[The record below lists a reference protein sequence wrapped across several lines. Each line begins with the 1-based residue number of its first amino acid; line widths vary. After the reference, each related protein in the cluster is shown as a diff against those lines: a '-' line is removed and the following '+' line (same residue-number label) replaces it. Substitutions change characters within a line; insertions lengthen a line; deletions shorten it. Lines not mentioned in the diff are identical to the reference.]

1 MKEKSLISYSNSSS
15 LIKEEERRRNCTF
28 DRVSSISYPIR
39 RMNTEGLE
47 HKLFYQ
53 KAMRGY
59 QVPHSAEK
67 GCVFPHRKRTS
78 TLFSFL
84 DQANVKQQLALP
96 SPTTTFEALHM
107 EMYCPNPKCGVM
119 QYFNPNRRNAHDCW
133 KCGGKERFADNN
145 TEGSA
150 HDETTNSGT
159 DGFTGLFSEKHY
171 ELEMFPEDGF
181 PLQWDEDRYDNGN
194 VIQYFEEGKMLPEQV
209 LNPLEGSLDE
219 QRAWIKRQNSIARA
233 IEPHHEIVGFDSYLP
248 VLKKCKWCRNP
259 LMSRVPKGDERID
272 IKKGKDKSNLG
283 KKIDGRKFGM
293 FGTEQ
298 KPNPDAVWF
307 QEFEVGIDSDPW
319 DYNPKFGHPLQESR
333 FKFPTAGTT
342 YLEFD
347 NNEIDELE
355 QFEQMVNVC
364 PSKHDGDKF
373 NCDIPHFHNNVI
385 KWQSLNPI
393 PEWYWKKRELAMANK
408 AAKDERKSN
417 HSYPEEDLK
426 WIKIY
431 GKKYCGDL
439 SKFDLRKLSLQDIKD
454 MGWGFNE
461 TARRKKPMFDE
472 ELLHRTI
479 SKFIRLCGIIASNS
493 ENVEESPDF
502 PCSQASVDGEGID
515 RSAQQLL
522 NDL

>member
-1 MKEKSLISYSNSSS
+1 
-15 LIKEEERRRNCTF
+15 
-28 DRVSSISYPIR
+28 
-39 RMNTEGLE
+39 
-47 HKLFYQ
+47 
-53 KAMRGY
+53 
-59 QVPHSAEK
+59 
-67 GCVFPHRKRTS
+67 
-78 TLFSFL
+78 
-84 DQANVKQQLALP
+84 
-96 SPTTTFEALHM
+96 
-107 EMYCPNPKCGVM
+107 
-119 QYFNPNRRNAHDCW
+119 
-133 KCGGKERFADNN
+133 
-145 TEGSA
+145 
-150 HDETTNSGT
+150 
-159 DGFTGLFSEKHY
+159 
-171 ELEMFPEDGF
+171 
-181 PLQWDEDRYDNGN
+181 
-194 VIQYFEEGKMLPEQV
+194 MLPEQV
-209 LNPLEGSLDE
+209 LNPLAGSLDE
-219 QRAWIKRQNSIARA
+219 QKAWIKRQNSIARA

-259 LMSRVPKGDERID
+259 LISRVPKEDERID

-307 QEFEVGIDSDPW
+307 QEFEVGEIGNAW
-319 DYNPKFGHPLQESR
+319 DYNPKFGNPLQESR

-393 PEWYWKKRELAMANK
+393 PEWYWEMRELAMANK
-408 AAKDERKSN
+408 AAKDERKLN

-461 TARRKKPMFDE
+461 TARKKKPMFDE
-472 ELLHRTI
+472 ELLQRTI
-479 SKFIRLCGIIASNS
+479 SKLIRLCGTIASTS
-493 ENVEESPDF
+493 ENEESVDF
-502 PCSQASVDGEGID
+502 PCSQASVDDEGID